1 MARIPI
7 IMLVAAVIGGG
18 AVYGAMLYLDRNP
31 VQLEVPALGSPISS
45 GRIRTATTY
54 RIMAAPTRL
63 LRTGSQ
69 QFQHIHSGAPCA
81 HSPILQTDAS

>member
-1 MARIPI
+1 MTRIPI

-45 GRIRTATTY
+45 DRIPTATT
-54 RIMAAPTRL
+54 A
-63 LRTGSQ
+63 
-69 QFQHIHSGAPCA
+69 
-81 HSPILQTDAS
+81 DV

>member
-45 GRIRTATTY
+45 GRIRTATTRPVHLAHQR
-54 RIMAAPTRL
+54 RIV
-63 LRTGSQ
+63 
-69 QFQHIHSGAPCA
+69 
-81 HSPILQTDAS
+81 

>member
-31 VQLEVPALGSPISS
+31 VQLEVPELGSPISS
-45 GRIRTATTY
+45 DRIPTATTGTVHLAHQR
-54 RIMAAPTRL
+54 RIV
-63 LRTGSQ
+63 
-69 QFQHIHSGAPCA
+69 
-81 HSPILQTDAS
+81 

>member
-31 VQLEVPALGSPISS
+31 VQLEVPELGSPISS
-45 GRIRTATTY
+45 DRIPTATT
-54 RIMAAPTRL
+54 A
-63 LRTGSQ
+63 GV
-69 QFQHIHSGAPCA
+69 
-81 HSPILQTDAS
+81 